1 MNEKNNNNQSQGGIA
16 PQKAVV
22 KLFVIAMLTLFP
34 LYLCITF
41 SGSFPFLSLSDGFFS
56 IRHDKYTL
64 FLALTG
70 IAVIAEILLF
80 VTQGSQ
86 EKQNERIN
94 PRDLLRLSFTDIA
107 VFAFWLVCAA
117 STLLSQ
123 YTETAFFGEPNGRN
137 NGLLLMTFYL
147 LAYLLVTRFFEENKV
162 IPRLFAGASAF
173 IYLLAVLNGFH
184 IDPLQT
190 FVYLR
195 EHFVETFTS
204 TIGNIDMMSSFISV
218 SLPVFIVM
226 SCAAQKAWERALYI
240 TASSL
245 GFMALLCSGSDSGIL
260 GLAVFLLI
268 YLIAYSQNLLKL
280 RNLLLTLTVMLAS
293 SRLLLLLSAATG
305 DDHKE
310 LSVIQT
316 ALIYSNVIYIPLLIC
331 AALTAALY
339 LITLKKCRRTLSPAH
354 PNCSDNNDRVQR
366 QDQAASHKIKNPD
379 FKLHKAVTVALGC
392 VALGFVAAV
401 LGVFVY
407 FSAIDTKTE
416 LGSFEKLLRFNE
428 AWGTHRGF
436 FWIKS
441 FDIFKSSDILRKL
454 FGAGPDT
461 YYYAFS
467 PYFDELT
474 KYGDSSTTAAH
485 NEYINYLI
493 TVGAAGLAAYL
504 CAIGSAVTRAFKYAR
519 ESIFAQACIA
529 AVICYAVQAFVN
541 IAQPITTPIFIILAS
556 ICEAMARS
564 SENAK

>member
-1 MNEKNNNNQSQGGIA
+1 MNETNNNNQSQAGDS
-16 PQKAVV
+16 PQKAVI

-34 LYLCITF
+34 LFLCVTF

-80 VTQGSQ
+80 VTQNPQ
-86 EKQNERIN
+86 DRQNSRIN
-94 PRDLLRLSFTDIA
+94 LRELLRLSITDMA
-107 VFAFWLVCAA
+107 VFAFWLVCAV
-117 STLLSQ
+117 STLLSH

-147 LAYLLVTRFFEENKV
+147 LAYLLVTRFFEESKL
-162 IPRLFAGASAF
+162 IPRVFAGASAI

-195 EHFVETFTS
+195 DHFVETFTS

-218 SLPVFIVM
+218 SLPVFVVM
-226 SCAAQKAWERALYI
+226 SCAAGKKPERALYI
-240 TASSL
+240 SASSL

-268 YLIAYSQNLLKL
+268 YFIAYSQNLMKL
-280 RNLLLTLTVMLAS
+280 RRLMLTLTIMLAS

-305 DDHKE
+305 DYHKE

-316 ALIYSNVIYIPLLIC
+316 ALIYSNFIYIPIVIC

-339 LITLKKCRRTLSPAH
+339 LITVKKCRRALSPAS
-354 PNCSDNNDRVQR
+354 PNSSDNNNLVHKKPNLKLPK
-366 QDQAASHKIKNPD
+366 AATI
-379 FKLHKAVTVALGC
+379 ALGC
-392 VALGFVAAV
+392 LALAVIAAV
-401 LGVFVY
+401 LGAFVY
-407 FSAIDTKTE
+407 FSAIDTKTD
-416 LGSFEKLLRFNE
+416 LGSLEKLLRFNE
-428 AWGTHRGF
+428 RWGTHRGF

-441 FDIFKSSDILRKL
+441 FEIFKSSDFIHKL
-454 FGAGPDT
+454 FGMGPDT
-461 YYYAFS
+461 FYYAFS

-493 TVGAAGLAAYL
+493 TIGAAGLAAYL
-504 CAIGSAVTRAFKYAR
+504 CAISGAAVRAFKYAR
-519 ESIFAQACIA
+519 ESMFAQACIA

-564 SENAK
+564 CEPRLITTTKYCGK